1 MKPII
6 AILVVF
12 LTIGHPGFS
21 QEGSQDP
28 YSEKL
33 VAALANRNAPVVSM
47 QEKAIN
53 RLGDRAA
60 IGFVRHLGGS
70 LTPSTAQ
77 EIEGILFVI
86 RMAFAAPAII
96 NSEADREPKATSML
110 LTYLSSLQISNGVKQ
125 EIQQTRQFVEQ
136 QIKDYKLKQ
145 AEAQK

>member
-1 MKPII
+1 MKKLI

-12 LTIGHPGFS
+12 LTSGHTGFS

-33 VAALANRNAPVVSM
+33 VTTLASRNAPIISM

-70 LTPSTAQ
+70 QSPSTPQ
-77 EIEGILFVI
+77 EVQGILFVI
-86 RMAFAAPAII
+86 RMAFASPEII
-96 NSEADREPKATSML
+96 SSEADREPKATSIL
-110 LTYLSSLQISNGVKQ
+110 LTYLSSLQTSNGVKQ

-145 AEAQK
+145 ADTQK

>member
-1 MKPII
+1 
-6 AILVVF
+6 
-12 LTIGHPGFS
+12 
-21 QEGSQDP
+21 
-28 YSEKL
+28 
-33 VAALANRNAPVVSM
+33 
-47 QEKAIN
+47 
-53 RLGDRAA
+53 
-60 IGFVRHLGGS
+60 LGGS

-145 AEAQK
+145 AEVQK

>member
-21 QEGSQDP
+21 QEGSQDT

-33 VAALANRNAPVVSM
+33 VAALASRNAPVVSI

-60 IGFVRHLGGS
+60 ISFVPHLGGS
-70 LTPSTAQ
+70 LTPSTAMVIVVNLFLITLSFVS
-77 EIEGILFVI
+77 IELF
-86 RMAFAAPAII
+86 
-96 NSEADREPKATSML
+96 NSEL
-110 LTYLSSLQISNGVKQ
+110 
-125 EIQQTRQFVEQ
+125 
-136 QIKDYKLKQ
+136 
-145 AEAQK
+145 